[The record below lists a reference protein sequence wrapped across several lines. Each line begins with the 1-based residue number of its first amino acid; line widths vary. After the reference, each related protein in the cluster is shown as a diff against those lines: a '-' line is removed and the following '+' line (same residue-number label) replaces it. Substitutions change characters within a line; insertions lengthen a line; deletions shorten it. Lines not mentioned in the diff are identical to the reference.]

1 MALSNLRRPNWYDRI
16 QMAGTHASDDT
27 RTNEHFV
34 VDAASLQGTSNQAVA
49 CPHEDDFDAAQLVT

>member
-1 MALSNLRRPNWYDRI
+1 MTLSNLGRPNWYDGI

-34 VDAASLQGTSNQAVA
+34 VDAASLQGTSNKAVA
-49 CPHEDDFDAAQLVT
+49 CTHEDDFYSAQFVT